1 MEKRR
6 SIPVAVLLSL
16 AMPGLGHLYCGRL
29 AWSPVFWMAS
39 FLGWG
44 AFLIGFGTGALEL
57 DVAYPVM
64 LVSILL
70 VWVAS
75 AVHAGLTAR
84 KTPPGYAMRGY
95 NLWYF
100 YLLVWNLGSALPN
113 WALWKYTRSSVL
125 ATYPLL
131 SDGMIPTLLPGD
143 WILVD
148 RRSVALED
156 LTRGAVVAALDP
168 ADGATVRILRVA
180 GLPADVLELTPTR
193 VILNGQKVSRR
204 EVSEETVQ
212 RKTPEGAW
220 VDQNFLRVE
229 EDTGTVKYAIF
240 MDPDPA
246 RRRTVRLEAGADQVV
261 LLGDNRMDAVDST
274 TFGPV
279 SMDSLLG
286 RAILV
291 RRSWNPKT
299 REPRKE
305 RKGLE
310 IR

>member
-6 SIPVAVLLSL
+6 SIPVAVLMSL

-29 AWSPVFWMAS
+29 ALALVFWVLS

-44 AFLIGFGTGALEL
+44 VFLIGFGAGALGL
-57 DVAYPVM
+57 QIAYPAM

-70 VWVAS
+70 VWAAS
-75 AVHAGLTAR
+75 AAHAGLIAR
-84 KTPPGYAMRGY
+84 KTGESYRMGGY

-100 YLLVWNLGSALPN
+100 YLLVWILCSALPN
-113 WALWKYTRSSVL
+113 WGLWKHSRSSVL

-131 SDGMIPTLLPGD
+131 ADGMIPTLLPGD
-143 WILVD
+143 WVLVD
-148 RRSVALED
+148 RRSAALDD
-156 LTRGAVVAALDP
+156 LTRGTIVAAIDP
-168 ADGATVRILRVA
+168 ADGSTVRILRVA
-180 GLPADVLELTPTR
+180 GLPSDVLELTPTR
-193 VILNGQKVSRR
+193 TLLNGQKVSRR
-204 EVSEETVQ
+204 ELKDETFH

-220 VDQNFLRVE
+220 ADQIVLRVE
-229 EDTGTVKYAIF
+229 EESGRGKYELF
-240 MDPDPA
+240 FDPDPS
-246 RRRTVRLEAGADQVV
+246 RRRTGRLQAGTDQVI
-261 LLGDNRMDAVDST
+261 LLGDNRIDAVDSI

-279 SMDSLLG
+279 PIDSLLG

-291 RRSWNPKT
+291 RRSWDPKT
-299 REPRKE
+299 REWRKK

>member
-6 SIPVAVLLSL
+6 SVPVAVLLSL

-29 AWSPVFWMAS
+29 KLAPVFWVLS
-39 FLGWG
+39 FLGWLV
-44 AFLIGFGTGALEL
+44 FLIGFGAGALEL
-57 DVAYPVM
+57 RAAYPAM

-70 VWVAS
+70 IWAGA

-84 KTPPGYAMRGY
+84 RTPQSYRLRGY

-100 YLLVWNLGSALPN
+100 YLLVWILCSALPN
-113 WALWKYTRSSVL
+113 WALWRYTRGNVL
-125 ATYPLL
+125 ATYPLM
-131 SDGMIPTLLPGD
+131 SDGMVPTLLSGD

-148 RRSVALED
+148 RRAVALED
-156 LTRGAVVAALDP
+156 LARGTVVAALDP

-180 GLPADVLELTPTR
+180 GLPSDKLELTPTR
-193 VILNGQKVSRR
+193 MLLNGSKIPRR
-204 EVSEETVQ
+204 ELKEEIFH

-220 VDQNFLRVE
+220 VDQAVLRVE
-229 EDTGTVKYAIF
+229 EELDQAKYELF
-240 MDPDPA
+240 FDPDPA
-246 RRRTVRLEAGADQVV
+246 LRRTAQIQAGAAQVI
-261 LLGDNRMDAVDST
+261 LLGDNRIDAIDST
-274 TFGPV
+274 VFGPV
-279 SMDSLLG
+279 PTDALLG

-291 RRSWNPKT
+291 RRSWDSQT
-299 REPRKE
+299 REFRKE